1 MTIHSHGPHKPDDV
15 LSLKSVSLLD
25 NKPVLKSSGWTMLA
39 SVLHWLA
46 NCCCLGSCQE
56 RLLSWVQW
64 ASPAYYAYHGIDED
78 LALADV
84 RHIKDGSVTAQATT
98 TLDDLLALS
107 PETPSQFL

>member
-1 MTIHSHGPHKPDDV
+1 MTIYSHGPHRPDDV
-15 LSLKSVSLLD
+15 LSLKSVSLLND
-25 NKPVLKSSGWTMLA
+25 QPALKSSRWTMLA

-46 NCCCLGSCQE
+46 NRCCLGSCQE

-64 ASPAYYAYHGIDED
+64 ASPAYYAYHGIDGN

-84 RHIKDGSVTAQATT
+84 RHVIDGSVTVPEVTM
-98 TLDDLLALS
+98 DDLLALS